1 MERLVYAKDLYY
13 GIKKSKNNFKLEFIV
28 AYGKTAYKI
37 DSNERVFISENLF
50 PVWEENELGNYDL
63 NLPEKAINVYRNDAG
78 KLFEKLPHF
87 MTNVTKLFSY
97 FHVFHTVTLFFKL
110 RSKVFASTEVLS
122 FFIHA
127 KCVPNSRAEDILI
140 FNVMHTYRYTQH

>member
-78 KLFEKLPHF
+78 KLFERLPHF
-87 MTNVTKLFSY
+87 MTKEDFIDCKIDINKLITFEKELNKKIFAESKNE
-97 FHVFHTVTLFFKL
+97 FAIPSWMNANITVQ
-110 RSKVFASTEVLS
+110 STEKGYRVLE
-122 FFIHA
+122 
-127 KCVPNSRAEDILI
+127 AE
-140 FNVMHTYRYTQH
+140 M